1 MRLLGKILFPI
12 SLLYGIVVHTR
23 NFLYDIKVFKS
34 KAFQT
39 PTICVGN
46 LSVGGTGKTPM
57 IEYLIKL
64 LHDDYK
70 IAMLSR
76 GYRRKS
82 KGFQM
87 AGSKSS
93 VEVLGDEPFQ
103 IHSKFKSIDVAVAV
117 DANRCNGIRILEKN
131 KQPDIILLDD
141 AFQHR
146 KVIPSFSILLTTYDN
161 LYVDD
166 FFLPTGSLRDAK
178 NQVKRANLIIVTKCP
193 ENLSKEGS
201 NKVSE
206 RIGLKKQVI
215 FAHLS
220 YSKVF
225 FSLKREIAPE
235 VLKLKKV
242 ALVTGIANPSP
253 LVKYLESLGLL
264 FKHYKFKDHHFFT
277 EKEINDFAN
286 NDYVI
291 TTEKDFVRLNG
302 KVENLFYVEVRH
314 QFLFDGDLILSNSL
328 KKAVTLHLQS

>member
-34 KAFQT
+34 KVFQT

-57 IEYLIKL
+57 IEYLINSL
-64 LHDDYK
+64 QDDYK
-70 IAMLSR
+70 IAVLSR

-87 AGSKSS
+87 ADSKSS

-103 IHSKFKSIDVAVAV
+103 MYSKFKTIDVAV
-117 DANRCNGIRILEKN
+117 DANRCNGIRILEKD

-166 FFLPTGSLRDAK
+166 FFLPTGSLRDAR
-178 NQVKRANLIIVTKCP
+178 NQAKRANLIIVTKCP
-193 ENLSKEGS
+193 ENLSKERS
-201 NKVSE
+201 YKFSK
-206 RIGLKKQVI
+206 RIAIKKQVI

-225 FSLKREIAPE
+225 FSSKAEIAPE

-253 LVKYLESLGLL
+253 LVNYLESLGLL
-264 FKHYKFKDHHFFT
+264 FKHYKFKDHHFFS
-277 EKEINDFAN
+277 EHEINDFAN

-314 QFLFDGDLILSNSL
+314 QFLFDGDLILSSGL
-328 KKAVTLHLQS
+328 KKAITLHLQS